1 VTATRE
7 AALPNLLLVEDD
19 RMLADA
25 IAAALRQD
33 GWQVDR
39 AHDASTARIALI
51 DHSYAAILLDLG
63 LPQGSGLDVLQAMRE
78 RYDVTPVLIISARD
92 QLRDRIRGL
101 DAGADDYLV
110 KPFPIDE
117 LLARLRAVIRRSEG
131 RVAPVL
137 SYRNIVVD
145 PAQRSVTR
153 DGAHVRLSTHE
164 YRTLLA
170 LMEKQG
176 RAIARDHLENLV
188 YGGASSIE
196 SNTIA
201 VYVHQLRRKLG
212 DDVITTVHG
221 YGYRLGEE
229 R

>member
-1 VTATRE
+1 M
-7 AALPNLLLVEDD
+7 PNILLVEDD

-33 GWQVDR
+33 GWRVDC
-39 AHDASTARIALI
+39 AHDAAAARIALT
-51 DHSYAAILLDLG
+51 DHGYAAALLDLG
-63 LPQGSGLDVLQAMRE
+63 LPHGSGLDVLRAMRE
-78 RYDVTPVLIISARD
+78 RYDTTPALIITARD
-92 QLRDRIRGL
+92 QLGDRIRGL

-110 KPFPIDE
+110 KPFQVDE

-137 SYRNIVVD
+137 SWKGIQLD
-145 PAQRSVTR
+145 PARRTVTR
-153 DGAHVRLSTHE
+153 DGSPVRLAAHE

-170 LMEKQG
+170 LMERQG
-176 RAIARDHLENLV
+176 RAVARDLLEDLV
-188 YGGASSIE
+188 YGGQGSIE

-212 DDVITTVHG
+212 EDVIATVHG

>member
-1 VTATRE
+1 M
-7 AALPNLLLVEDD
+7 PNILLVEDD

-25 IAAALRQD
+25 IATALRQD
-33 GWQVDR
+33 GWQVDCAR
-39 AHDASTARIALI
+39 DAAAARIALT
-51 DHSYAAILLDLG
+51 DHAYTAALLDLG
-63 LPQGSGLDVLQAMRE
+63 LPQGSGLDVLRAMRE
-78 RYDVTPVLIISARD
+78 RYDTTPALIITARD
-92 QLRDRIRGL
+92 QLGDRIRGL

-110 KPFPIDE
+110 KPFQIDE

-131 RVAPVL
+131 RVTPVL
-137 SYRNIVVD
+137 SWKGITID
-145 PAQRSVTR
+145 PARRTVMR
-153 DGAHVRLSTHE
+153 DGVNVRLGTHE

-170 LMEKQG
+170 LMERQG
-176 RAIARDHLENLV
+176 RAVARDLLEDLI
-188 YGGASSIE
+188 YGGSGSIE

-212 DDVITTVHG
+212 DDVIATVHG